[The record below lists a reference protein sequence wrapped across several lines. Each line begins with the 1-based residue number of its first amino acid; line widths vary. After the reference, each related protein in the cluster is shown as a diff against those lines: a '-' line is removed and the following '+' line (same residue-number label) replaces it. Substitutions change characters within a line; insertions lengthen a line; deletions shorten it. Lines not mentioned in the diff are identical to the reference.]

1 MGEWWTY
8 RLSDF
13 LLFSPDT
20 YYRLVASYNR
30 GIWPAQIVGLAMGL
44 AIILLARREDQRSGR
59 AIAAIL
65 AAALLWVSV
74 AFEWRQFATI
84 NWFAKYVAVGL
95 ALEAALLIWIGVAG
109 GRIVTGG
116 AGRGRRTAGYALI
129 VIAVLGY
136 PLLELA
142 LGRGLS
148 GVSVFGTMRD
158 PTIVVT
164 LGVLLLAGGRARW
177 ALLPVPIL
185 SCLLSAA
192 MFLAMEAASR

>member
-1 MGEWWTY
+1 MQEWWTY

-20 YYRLVASYNR
+20 YHRLVGSYNR
-30 GIWPAQIVGLAMGL
+30 EIWPAQIVGLAMGL
-44 AIILLARREDQRSGR
+44 GIIMLARREDQRSGR

-84 NWFAKYVAVGL
+84 NWFARYVAVGL
-95 ALEAALLIWIGVAG
+95 AVEAALLIWIGVSG
-109 GRIVTGG
+109 GRIVLAG
-116 AGRGRRTAGYALI
+116 AGRGRRTAGYGLI
-129 VIAVLGY
+129 VLAVLGY
-136 PLLELA
+136 PLLDLA

-148 GVSVFGTMRD
+148 GVGVFGSMRD
-158 PTIVVT
+158 PTVVAT
-164 LGVLLLAGGRARW
+164 LGVLLLANGRARW
-177 ALLPVPIL
+177 ALLPIPIL

-192 MFLAMEAASR
+192 MFLAMQAVS